1 MSRKLSRRSLLAG
14 VAAGGVVGAAGC
26 LSPGH
31 RGWSRSI
38 PGAVDGMAA
47 GDGVVSL
54 GNKNKHAYSI
64 DARNGETVWSFETG
78 GPVRE
83 APIPLDDGAVV
94 RSSDGTVYGLS
105 AAGEERWRHAFEV
118 RVQDLAVVDGTA
130 YLLGTTFE
138 TGESPTDRLRLLAV
152 DATTGEE
159 YWRRTLDEA
168 DGTLAVA
175 GGTVGVSVDETR
187 ALHGFDR
194 ETGEERWTDAG
205 GTVRGVGDTLLN
217 LNRSGH
223 WAYGPDGTK
232 RWGRRVEN
240 GPRLRGYHAGS
251 DTVYFRDLH
260 GLLSAVDATTGEER
274 WRVEDTASAVAV
286 LDDTV
291 VVGQSNDYDVD
302 APDVPTLLAKAPE
315 SGDVQW
321 QTAKNRRE
329 CRELRP
335 DGDGVVAEFE
345 EEDYEP
351 RLRRFGADGS
361 GSWQSDAEIGLGV
374 VVDGRV
380 IGGSDDGIAAIEP
393 GYL

>member
-14 VAAGGVVGAAGC
+14 IVAGGVVGAAGC

-38 PGAVDGMAA
+38 PGSVDGMAA
-47 GDGVVSL
+47 GDGVVYL
-54 GNKNKHAYSI
+54 GNENKHAYAI

-78 GPVRE
+78 GPIRE
-83 APIPLDDGAVV
+83 APIPLDDGAIV
-94 RSSDGTVYGLS
+94 RSSDGTVYGVS
-105 AAGEERWRHAFEV
+105 AAGDERWRQAFEV
-118 RVQDLAVVDGTA
+118 RVQDLAVVEGTA
-130 YLLGTTFE
+130 YALGTTFE
-138 TGESPTDRLRLLAV
+138 TSESPTDELRLLAL

-159 YWRRTLDEA
+159 HWRRGLDEA

-175 GGTVGVSVDETR
+175 GGAVGVEVAETE

-194 ETGEERWTDAG
+194 ETGQERWTVSGRA
-205 GTVRGVGDTLLN
+205 VRGVGDTFLN
-217 LNRSGH
+217 LGSNSL
-223 WAYGPDGTK
+223 WAYDPAGSK

-240 GPRLRGYHAGS
+240 DPRIRGYHAGS
-251 DTVYFRDLH
+251 DTVFYDVNGRV
-260 GLLSAVDATTGEER
+260 LSAVEATTGEER
-274 WRVEDTASAVAV
+274 WHVSEATGDVAV
-286 LDDTV
+286 LADTV
-291 VVGQSNDYDVD
+291 VVGRSNRYDLES
-302 APDVPTLLAKAPE
+302 PDVPTLLAKAPR
-315 SGDVQW
+315 SGDVRW

-335 DGDGVVAEFE
+335 DGDGVVAAFE

-351 RLRRFGADGS
+351 PIRRFGADGS

-374 VVDGRV
+374 VVNGRV
-380 IGGSDDGIAAIEP
+380 IGTSDDGLAAIEP